1 LEEVEVVGALRKK
14 VWVGSSTNGSAIW
27 NKILN
32 IKSAISAKFWWEV
45 HHISIRID
53 LLEDLKWYRERSVGT
68 DLLFLFFGQLISAT
82 LTNDFSNIFLQA

>member
-1 LEEVEVVGALRKK
+1 MEEVEVAGALRKK

-53 LLEDLKWYRERSVGT
+53 LLEDLKWYRERSVRSNN
-68 DLLFLFFGQLISAT
+68 LLLLLGQLTRAT
-82 LTNDFSNIFLQA
+82 LANDLSDIFI